1 MNMKNAVNYLL
12 FDQKQF
18 FAGAP
23 KGLLIPVLLT
33 LLYSLVSIIFILP
46 GDALAAMITIISAVI
61 GIFVSWAVVAAMFL
75 VGVKLIAHAK
85 CSFKQMF
92 TVIGY
97 ASGILVIGALLS
109 GLIGLIGT
117 PDPLA
122 TLALQGA
129 VLFWCIPVWIYGIAS
144 ITDIEPKKVLTCIIV
159 PIIVMIIVTLISF
172 ASTPLVINTMD
183 ESMASMSPA
192 RPTPGSGSSSGFGM
206 MR

>member
-1 MNMKNAVNYLL
+1 MNIKNAVNNLL

-46 GDALAAMITIISAVI
+46 GDALTAMIVIISSVI
-61 GIFVSWAVVAAMFL
+61 GTLVSWAVVAAMFFA
-75 VGVKLIAHAK
+75 GVKLIAHAK
-85 CSFKQMF
+85 CSFKQVF

-97 ASGILVIGALLS
+97 ASAILAIGAVLS

-129 VLFWCIPVWIYGIAS
+129 ILFWCIPVWIYGIAS
-144 ITDIEPKKVLTCIIV
+144 ITDLEPKKVLTCIIV
-159 PIIVMIIVTLISF
+159 PIIVMVIVTLMSF

-183 ESMASMSPA
+183 ESMSSMSSA
-192 RPTPGSGSSSGFGM
+192 RPTSSSGSGFRM